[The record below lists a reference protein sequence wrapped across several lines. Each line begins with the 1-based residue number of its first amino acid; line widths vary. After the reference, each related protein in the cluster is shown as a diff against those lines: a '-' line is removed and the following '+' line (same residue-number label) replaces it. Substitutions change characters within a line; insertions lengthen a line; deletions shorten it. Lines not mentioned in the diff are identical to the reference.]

1 MSTETPAPAAPAKR
15 PAPQQNPNVPKLV
28 LPPTQ
33 LQRRQTREEKQ
44 NGRKPRGYALLD
56 IGDFA
61 ARFGLYQREM
71 RHGLSRQQERAQKEA
86 REKARFLRPFFS
98 QHGTKIARADATPAD
113 KARGRLYL
121 TMENGQVINP
131 SKLMRKSANPV
142 LRQKVIDF
150 IAKVEEAKL

>member
-33 LQRRQTREEKQ
+33 LQRKQTRQEKLA
-44 NGRKPRGYALLD
+44 GRKPRGYALLD

-71 RHGLSRQQERAQKEA
+71 RHGLSRRKEREQKES
-86 REKARFLRPFFS
+86 REAARFLRPFFP
-98 QHGTKIARADATPAD
+98 QAGTKIARADATPAD
-113 KARGRLYL
+113 KDRGRIYL
-121 TMENGQVINP
+121 TLENGQVINP
-131 SKLMRKSANPV
+131 SKLMRKSDNPV
-142 LRQKVIDF
+142 LRQKVLEF
-150 IAKVEEAKL
+150 IAKVEEAKP